1 MFVSSA
7 LVVACSTSKEKQRLE
22 MVQKKQVINIEKHRI
37 KKLII
42 DSTNLNRTKLEK
54 NPIILS
60 HKKVKYTFG
69 RVIDK
74 SKTSGCS
81 FVILTNDSVVFEPF
95 NLGEKFKKDSLEII
109 FKFRKSR
116 AMTTCMMGQTVIIS
130 EIKPVKLKN

>member
-1 MFVSSA
+1 MFVSGA
-7 LVVACSTSKEKQRLE
+7 LVLACSTSKEKQRLE
-22 MVQKKQVINIEKHRI
+22 MVQKKQVINIEKHRLE
-37 KKLII
+37 KLII
-42 DSTNLNRTKLEK
+42 DSTNLNRTELEK
-54 NPIILS
+54 NSIILS

-81 FVILTNDSVVFEPF
+81 FVIITNDSIVFEPF
-95 NLGEKFKKDSLEII
+95 NLEEKFKKDSLQII

-130 EIKPVKLKN
+130 EIKPLKLKN

>member
-1 MFVSSA
+1 
-7 LVVACSTSKEKQRLE
+7 
-22 MVQKKQVINIEKHRI
+22 VQKKQVINIEKHRI
-37 KKLII
+37 EKLII

-95 NLGEKFKKDSLEII
+95 NLGEKFKKDGLEII

-116 AMTTCMMGQTVIIS
+116 AMTTCMMGQTIIIS